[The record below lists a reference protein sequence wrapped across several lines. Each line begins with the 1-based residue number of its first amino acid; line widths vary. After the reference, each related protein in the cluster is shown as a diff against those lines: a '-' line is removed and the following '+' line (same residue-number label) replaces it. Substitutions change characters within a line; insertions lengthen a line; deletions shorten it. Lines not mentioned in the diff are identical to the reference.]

1 MPELLFYPETH
12 TYTLGGKEIPSVT
25 QLVEIYSTAKVE
37 EDSDLELT
45 FESAA
50 ERGTLLHGYLEHR
63 LAGGE
68 VEDYEIPGAYSG
80 YIEAI
85 ELFLSEHE
93 LEPMLIETPMYSDA
107 MRNIFGEPM
116 PFAGKPDYIGTLDGD
131 LTVADWKF
139 VSQIQK
145 TKVGAQ
151 LCGYNALCE
160 NNEIYPEKLYCVQF
174 LPSGEYRLYP
184 VVDKSRDTFMLCL
197 IVHQEKNIK
206 HPRGGI
212 KA

>member
-12 TYTLGGKEIPSVT
+12 TYTLDGKEIPSVT
-25 QLVEIYSTAKVE
+25 QLVEIYSTSKVE

-63 LAGGE
+63 LTGGE
-68 VEDYEIPGAYSG
+68 VEDYEIPAAYIG
-80 YIEAI
+80 YVEAI
-85 ELFLSEHE
+85 ELSLSEHE
-93 LEPMLIETPMYSDA
+93 LEPMLVEA
-107 MRNIFGEPM
+107 MIHAYT
-116 PFAGKPDYIGTLDGD
+116 FAGTPDYVGLFDGD
-131 LTVADWKF
+131 LAIVDWKF

-145 TKVGAQ
+145 TKIGAQ
-151 LCGYNALCE
+151 LNGYKTLCE
-160 NNEIYPEKLYCVQF
+160 RNCIYPNKLYCVQF
-174 LPSGEYRLYP
+174 LPNGEYRLYP
-184 VVDKSRDTFMLCL
+184 VSDNGETFDLCYK
-197 IVHQEKNIK
+197 VYQAKNMK

>member
-1 MPELLFYPETH
+1 MPELLFDPETH
-12 TYTLGGKEIPSVT
+12 TYTLDGKEIPSVT

-63 LAGGE
+63 LTGGE
-68 VEDYEIPGAYSG
+68 IEDYEIPVAYSG
-80 YIEAI
+80 YVEAI

-93 LEPMLIETPMYSDA
+93 LEPMLIETPMCSA
-107 MRNIFGEPM
+107 SMRNILNEIMF
-116 PFAGKPDYIGTLDGD
+116 FAGTPDYVGGFDGN
-131 LTVADWKF
+131 LAILDWKF

-145 TKVGAQ
+145 AKVGAQ
-151 LCGYNALCE
+151 LCGYNGLCE
-160 NNEIYPEKLYCVQF
+160 DNGIYPEKLYCVQF
-174 LPSGEYRLYP
+174 LPTGEYRLYP
-184 VVDKSRDTFMLCL
+184 VEKSRDTFGLCL
-197 IVHQEKNIK
+197 IVNQEKNMK

-212 KA
+212 WA

>member
-1 MPELLFYPETH
+1 MSELLFYPETH
-12 TYTLGGKEIPSVT
+12 TYTLDGKEIPSVT

-63 LAGGE
+63 LTDGE
-68 VEDYEIPGAYSG
+68 AEDYEIPDAYSG
-80 YIEAI
+80 YVDAI
-85 ELFLSEHE
+85 ELFLAEHE
-93 LEPMLIETPMYSDA
+93 LEPMLIETPMNCKDC
-107 MRNIFGEPM
+107 
-116 PFAGKPDYIGTLDGD
+116 FAGTPDYIGGFDGD
-131 LTVADWKF
+131 TAILDWKF

-151 LCGYNALCE
+151 LNGYRIMAERND
-160 NNEIYPEKLYCVQF
+160 IYIEKLYCVQF
-174 LPSGEYRLYP
+174 LADGQYRLYS
-184 VVDKSRDTFMLCL
+184 VKEYSRTFDLCWD
-197 IVHQEKNIK
+197 VYQAKNMK

-212 KA
+212 TV

>member
-1 MPELLFYPETH
+1 MPEFLFYPETH
-12 TYTLGGKEIPSVT
+12 TYTLDGKEIPSVT
-25 QLVEIYSTAKVE
+25 QLVEIYLTAKVE

-68 VEDYEIPGAYSG
+68 VEDYEIPDAYSG
-80 YIEAI
+80 YVDAI

-93 LEPMLIETPMYSDA
+93 LEPMLIETPMHCVDC
-107 MRNIFGEPM
+107 
-116 PFAGKPDYIGTLDGD
+116 FAGTPDYIGGFDGNTAI
-131 LTVADWKF
+131 LDWKF

-151 LCGYNALCE
+151 LNGYRIIAERND
-160 NNEIYPEKLYCVQF
+160 IYIEKLYCVQF
-174 LPSGEYRLYP
+174 LADGQYRLYP
-184 VVDKSRDTFMLCL
+184 VGDDGETFDLCWD
-197 IVHQEKNIK
+197 VYQAKNMK

-212 KA
+212 TA